1 MDKDNQLL
9 RIFMVEDDP
18 VYSRMLRYILELNPE
33 HEVHAFSSGKE
44 CLDNLYKKPDVIT
57 LDYSLTDMT
66 GADVLKKIK
75 NFDQDINVIIL
86 SGQTDIST
94 AINLLKEGAYDYITK
109 DNDTKTRL
117 LNTLNN
123 IRTKSELKMELDTLK
138 EELEKTYDFHKSIV
152 GNSDVMKGIFRLL
165 EKALKTDITVS
176 IYGETG
182 TGKEVVAKAIHYNS
196 IRKKEPFVAINVTA
210 IPRELIESELFGHE
224 KGAFTGAAGRKIGR
238 FEAAGKGTIFL
249 DEIGEMSL
257 DMQAKLLRVLQE
269 KEMIR
274 VGGNENVPLK
284 ARIVVATH
292 RNLLEEVE
300 KGNFRQDLYY
310 RLLGLPIHLPPL
322 RERGNDIILLAKH
335 FLDDFSRQNKL
346 AKYSFSKE
354 AVEVLQRY
362 HYPGNVRELK
372 AVVELSAVMA
382 AGQSIKAE
390 DIQFTRGTKV
400 NELMNEELSLREYE
414 IRILKHF
421 LDKYNHNVLLV
432 ARKLDIGKSTIYR
445 LMKEYNIE

>member
-165 EKALKTDITVS
+165 
-176 IYGETG
+176 
-182 TGKEVVAKAIHYNS
+182 
-196 IRKKEPFVAINVTA
+196 
-210 IPRELIESELFGHE
+210 
-224 KGAFTGAAGRKIGR
+224 
-238 FEAAGKGTIFL
+238 
-249 DEIGEMSL
+249 
-257 DMQAKLLRVLQE
+257 
-269 KEMIR
+269 
-274 VGGNENVPLK
+274 
-284 ARIVVATH
+284 
-292 RNLLEEVE
+292 
-300 KGNFRQDLYY
+300 
-310 RLLGLPIHLPPL
+310 
-322 RERGNDIILLAKH
+322 
-335 FLDDFSRQNKL
+335 
-346 AKYSFSKE
+346 
-354 AVEVLQRY
+354 
-362 HYPGNVRELK
+362 
-372 AVVELSAVMA
+372 
-382 AGQSIKAE
+382 
-390 DIQFTRGTKV
+390 
-400 NELMNEELSLREYE
+400 
-414 IRILKHF
+414 
-421 LDKYNHNVLLV
+421 
-432 ARKLDIGKSTIYR
+432 GKST
-445 LMKEYNIE
+445 